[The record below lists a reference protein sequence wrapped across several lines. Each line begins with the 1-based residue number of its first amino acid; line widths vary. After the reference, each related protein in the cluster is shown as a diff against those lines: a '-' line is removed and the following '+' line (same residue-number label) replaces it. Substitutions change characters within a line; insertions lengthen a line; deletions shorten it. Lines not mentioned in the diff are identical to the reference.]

1 MNSAR
6 IVEVSGS
13 ESLHEAKSITSEEED
28 AAVNRWRAGGY
39 MTMAEALGLRGY
51 SEDTNAG
58 GLCRAK
64 KWCLKP
70 ETGALQAQR
79 IHAEG

>member
-1 MNSAR
+1 MNAAC
-6 IVEVSGS
+6 IVEVTGS
-13 ESLHEAKSITSEEED
+13 EGLHEAKSITSEEED

-58 GLCRAK
+58 DLCRAK
-64 KWCLKP
+64 KWCLKL
-70 ETGALQAQR
+70 ETEALQAQR

>member
-1 MNSAR
+1 
-6 IVEVSGS
+6 
-13 ESLHEAKSITSEEED
+13 
-28 AAVNRWRAGGY
+28 

-58 GLCRAK
+58 DLCRAK
-64 KWCLKP
+64 KWCLKL
-70 ETGALQAQR
+70 ETEALQAQR